1 MSSSKATTVEQYLDE
16 LPPDRRE
23 AITKVRD
30 VILKNLPEGY
40 VETMRWGMISYEIPL
55 EMFPD
60 TYNGQPAGVA
70 GLAAQKNYNSVY
82 LMNVVGPREEW
93 FKSEYRKTGK
103 KLDMGK
109 SCVRFKKLDD
119 LPLDLVGEAIA
130 TSPVK
135 EMIGFYK
142 MARRNH

>member
-1 MSSSKATTVEQYLDE
+1 MPSSKATTVEEYLDK

-30 VILKNLPEGY
+30 VILRNLPEGY

-55 EMFPD
+55 ETFPD

-70 GLAAQKNYNSVY
+70 GLAAHKNYNTVY

-93 FKSEYRKTGK
+93 FKGEYRKTGK

-130 TSPVK
+130 TSPVE

-142 MARRNH
+142 MARRER

>member
-1 MSSSKATTVEQYLDE
+1 MARSNATTVKQYLDE

-23 AITKVRD
+23 AITTVRE

-40 VETMRWGMISYEIPL
+40 VEAMRWGMISYEIPL
-55 EMFPD
+55 ETFPD

-70 GLAAQKNYNSVY
+70 ALAAQKNYNTVY
-82 LMNVVGPREEW
+82 LLNVFGDREKW

-109 SCVRFKKLDD
+109 SCVRFKTLDD
-119 LPLDLVGEAIA
+119 LPLDLIGEAIR
-130 TSPVK
+130 TSPVDDLIDLFSRTRK
-135 EMIGFYK
+135 EP
-142 MARRNH
+142 